1 MCAIAN
7 IWGLCNQFELK
18 KKVQRSLNSVNF
30 MLTQFSEISQNSTLN
45 CPFLAE
51 KLFAFVGEREA
62 EIEKERLKYHL
73 AKEKEDI

>member
-1 MCAIAN
+1 
-7 IWGLCNQFELK
+7 
-18 KKVQRSLNSVNF
+18 

-73 AKEKEDI
+73 AKKKEDN